1 MLRQSVPILLLCCAS
16 ILAQAQEISG
26 LGGALR
32 GPDNAH
38 TFAWEMDYQRSLGE
52 HAVFSA
58 GWINE
63 GHLPGHHRD
72 GPIAQ
77 VWWRTTAFDPRLSLA
92 AGVGP
97 YAYFDTVPTTTS
109 DGSHDDHGI
118 GIIASA
124 AASWRVD
131 GPWSLQ
137 LRFNRIVTKHSA
149 DSSSLLLGAVYRL
162 EGAATPSDSMASIQP
177 AFDSEVD
184 LLVGR
189 TIVNTLESEDAFAA
203 QIEYRRRLG
212 PYWAWSVGL
221 LNEGDANTQRRSGV
235 MAEFWAG
242 HEFLDRRVTAAIGIG
257 PYLVFDIRKNPEL
270 VEASRERL
278 AGILSLTFAYAP
290 LPQWALRLAW
300 HRIFAERSH
309 DSDVLVLGAGYRF

>member
-124 AASWRVD
+124 AASWRMD

>member
-1 MLRQSVPILLLCCAS
+1 MLGKSLPALLLSCAS
-16 ILAQAQEISG
+16 ALAQAQEISG
-26 LGGALR
+26 LGGVLKGQDSTR
-32 GPDNAH
+32 
-38 TFAWEMDYQRSLGE
+38 TFTWQMDYQRSLGE
-52 HAVFSA
+52 YAAFSA

-63 GHLPGHHRD
+63 GHVPGHHRD

-77 VWWRTTAFDPRLSLA
+77 IWWRTTLFDQRLSLE

-97 YAYFDTVPTTTS
+97 YAYFDTVPTTTG

-118 GIIASA
+118 GFIAGA
-124 AASWRVD
+124 AASWHVA

-137 LRFNRIVTKHSA
+137 LRFNRVAARHSA
-149 DSSSLLLGAVYRL
+149 DSSSVLLGVAYRL
-162 EGAATPSDSMASIQP
+162 DGAATPSDSPSIRS

-184 LLVGR
+184 LLLGR
-189 TIVNTLESEDAFAA
+189 TIVNTLASEDSFAA
-203 QIEYRRRLG
+203 QLDYRRRFG

-221 LNEGDANTQRRSGV
+221 LNEGDARTQRRSGV
-235 MAEFWAG
+235 VSEFWSG
-242 HEFLDRRVTAAIGIG
+242 HEFLDQRVTGAIGIG
-257 PYLVFDIRKNPEL
+257 PYLVADIRKNPQL

-290 LPQWALRLAW
+290 VPQCAMRFTW

-309 DSDVLVLGAGYRF
+309 DSDVVVLGAGYRF

>member
-1 MLRQSVPILLLCCAS
+1 MRGAIPRGKTSMLRQSIPILLLCCAS

-72 GPIAQ
+72 GPVAQ
-77 VWWRTTAFDPRLSLA
+77 VWWRTTAFAPRLSLA

-124 AASWRVD
+124 AASWRMD

-162 EGAATPSDSMASIQP
+162 EGAATPSDSTASIQP
-177 AFDSEVD
+177 AF
-184 LLVGR
+184 
-189 TIVNTLESEDAFAA
+189 
-203 QIEYRRRLG
+203 
-212 PYWAWSVGL
+212 
-221 LNEGDANTQRRSGV
+221 
-235 MAEFWAG
+235 
-242 HEFLDRRVTAAIGIG
+242 
-257 PYLVFDIRKNPEL
+257 
-270 VEASRERL
+270 
-278 AGILSLTFAYAP
+278 
-290 LPQWALRLAW
+290 
-300 HRIFAERSH
+300 
-309 DSDVLVLGAGYRF
+309 

>member
-1 MLRQSVPILLLCCAS
+1 MLRQIPILLFCCAS
-16 ILAQAQEISG
+16 TLAQAQEVSA

-32 GPDNAH
+32 GQDSAH
-38 TFAWEMDYQRSLGE
+38 TSAWEMEYQRSLGE
-52 HAVFSA
+52 HALFCA
-58 GWINE
+58 GWLNE

-72 GPIAQ
+72 GPVAQ
-77 VWWRTTAFDPRLSLA
+77 IWWRTTAIDPRLSLA

-97 YAYFDTVPTTTS
+97 YAYFDTVPTTTG

-124 AASWRVD
+124 AAGWRVD

-137 LRFNRIVTKHSA
+137 LRFNRVMTKHSA
-149 DSSSLLLGAVYRL
+149 DSSSVLLGVAYRL
-162 EGAATPSDSMASIQP
+162 EGAATPSDPPASSAA

-189 TIVNTLESEDAFAA
+189 TIVNTLESEDAFAG
-203 QIEYRRRLG
+203 QIEYRRRVG

-221 LNEGDANTQRRSGV
+221 LNEGDAQTQRRSGV

-242 HEFLDRRVTAAIGIG
+242 HEFLDRLVTAAIGIG
-257 PYLVFDIRKNPEL
+257 PYLVFDIRKNPAL

>member
-1 MLRQSVPILLLCCAS
+1 MLRECVPALLLCCTSA
-16 ILAQAQEISG
+16 LAQAQEISG
-26 LGGALR
+26 LGGMLR
-32 GPDNAH
+32 GEGRAH
-38 TFAWEMDYQRSLGE
+38 TFTWQMEYQRGLGE
-52 HAVFSA
+52 NAAISA

-63 GHLPGHHRD
+63 GHIPGHHRD
-72 GPIAQ
+72 GPVAEI
-77 VWWRTTAFDPRLSLA
+77 WWRTTAFDQRLSLA
-92 AGVGP
+92 AGIGP
-97 YAYFDTVPTTTS
+97 YVYFDTVPTATG

-124 AASWRVD
+124 ATGWRLD

-137 LRFNRIVTKHSA
+137 LRFNRVLARQSS
-149 DSSSLLLGAVYRL
+149 DSSSVLLGVAYRL
-162 EGAATPSDSMASIQP
+162 DGAATPSDSPPVGS

-184 LLVGR
+184 LLLGR
-189 TIVNTLESEDAFAA
+189 AIVNTLASEDSFAG

-212 PYWAWSVGL
+212 PCWAWSVGL
-221 LNEGDANTQRRSGV
+221 LNEGDARTQRRSGLV
-235 MAEFWAG
+235 TGFWAG
-242 HEFLDRRVTAAIGIG
+242 HEFLDRRITGAIGIG
-257 PYLVFDIRKNPEL
+257 PYLVADIRKNPQL

-290 LPQWALRLAW
+290 VPRWAMRFIW

>member
-1 MLRQSVPILLLCCAS
+1 
-16 ILAQAQEISG
+16 
-26 LGGALR
+26 
-32 GPDNAH
+32 
-38 TFAWEMDYQRSLGE
+38 MDYQRSLGE

-109 DGSHDDHGI
+109 DGAHDDHGI

-124 AASWRVD
+124 AASWRMD

-278 AGILSLTFAYAP
+278 AGMLSLTFAYAP

>member
-1 MLRQSVPILLLCCAS
+1 MLRQAIPILLLCCAS
-16 ILAQAQEISG
+16 TLAQAQEISG

-32 GPDNAH
+32 GQDNAH
-38 TFAWEMDYQRSLGE
+38 TFAWQMDYQRSLAE

-72 GPIAQ
+72 GPITQ
-77 VWWRTTAFDPRLSLA
+77 LWWRTTAFEQRLTLA

-97 YAYFDTVPTTTS
+97 YAYFDTVPTTTG

-137 LRFNRIVTKHSA
+137 LRFNRVVTKHSA
-149 DSSSLLLGAVYRL
+149 DSSSVLLGAAYRL
-162 EGAATPSDSMASIQP
+162 DGAATPSDSPASSAP

-221 LNEGDANTQRRSGV
+221 LNEGDAQTQRRSGV

-257 PYLVFDIRKNPEL
+257 PYLIFDIRKNPTL

-278 AGILSLTFAYAP
+278 AGILSLTFAYAA

-309 DSDVLVLGAGYRF
+309 DSDVVVLGTGYRF

>member
-1 MLRQSVPILLLCCAS
+1 MLRQSISLLLLCCAS
-16 ILAQAQEISG
+16 TLAQAQEISG

-32 GPDNAH
+32 GSDSANAF
-38 TFAWEMDYQRSLGE
+38 TWQMDYQRSLAE
-52 HAVFSA
+52 HAVFSL

-63 GHLPGHHRD
+63 GHVPGHHRD
-72 GPIAQ
+72 GAVAQ
-77 VWWRTTAFDPRLSLA
+77 VWWRTTAFDQRLTLA

-97 YAYFDTVPTTTS
+97 YAYFDTVPTTTG

-118 GIIASA
+118 GIVASA
-124 AASWRVD
+124 AATWLVN
-131 GPWSLQ
+131 GPWSVQ
-137 LRFNRIVTKHSA
+137 LRFNHVATSQGP
-149 DSSSLLLGAVYRL
+149 DSSSVLLGAVYRL
-162 EGAATPSDSMASIQP
+162 EGAATPSDSPASIP
-177 AFDSEVD
+177 AFDSEID

-189 TIVNTLESEDAFAA
+189 TIVNTLASEDSFAG

-221 LNEGDANTQRRSGV
+221 LNEGDAETQRRSGV

-290 LPQWALRLAW
+290 VPQWAVRLAW

>member
-1 MLRQSVPILLLCCAS
+1 
-16 ILAQAQEISG
+16 
-26 LGGALR
+26 
-32 GPDNAH
+32 
-38 TFAWEMDYQRSLGE
+38 MDYQRSLGE

-124 AASWRVD
+124 AASWRMD

>member
-72 GPIAQ
+72 GPVAQ

-124 AASWRVD
+124 AASWRMD

>member
-1 MLRQSVPILLLCCAS
+1 MLPKSVPALLFCCAAA
-16 ILAQAQEISG
+16 LAQAQQITG
-26 LGGALR
+26 LGGLLKSQE
-32 GPDNAH
+32 GGD
-38 TFAWEMDYQRSLGE
+38 TFSWQMDYLRTLGDY
-52 HAVFSA
+52 AAFSA
-58 GWINE
+58 GWLNE
-63 GHLPGHHRD
+63 GHAPGHHRD
-72 GPIAQ
+72 GPLAQ
-77 VWWRTTAFDPRLSLA
+77 IWWRTTSFDQRLTLA

-97 YAYFDTVPTTTS
+97 YAYFDTVPTTTG

-118 GIIASA
+118 GVIASA

-137 LRFNRIVTKHSA
+137 LRFNHVQTRHSA
-149 DSSSLLLGAVYRL
+149 DSNAVLLGVTYRL
-162 EGAATPSDSMASIQP
+162 EGAATPSDSP
-177 AFDSEVD
+177 AIRSGSDSEVD
-184 LLVGR
+184 LLFGR
-189 TIVNTLESEDAFAA
+189 TIVNTLASEDSFAA
-203 QIEYRRRLG
+203 QLEYRRRLG

-221 LNEGDANTQRRSGV
+221 LNEGDARTQRRSGV
-235 MAEFWAG
+235 TAEFWAG

-257 PYLVFDIRKNPEL
+257 PYLVADIRRNPQL

-290 LPQWALRLAW
+290 VPQWALRWTW

>member
-63 GHLPGHHRD
+63 GHVPGHHRD
-72 GPIAQ
+72 GPVAQ

-97 YAYFDTVPTTTS
+97 YAYFDTVPTTTG

-124 AASWRVD
+124 AASWRMD